1 MYICI
6 SYILLLTI
14 YVNTL
19 FMSDAKKTLID
30 LINAAIETL
39 DINSTKNELIEINN
53 SMNNQEMDVEI
64 MEDLDI
70 DDFYVFYVKDL
81 KNDHNL
87 LTK

>member
-64 MEDLDI
+64 MDLDI

>member
-1 MYICI
+1 
-6 SYILLLTI
+6 
-14 YVNTL
+14 
-19 FMSDAKKTLID
+19 MSDAKKTLID

-64 MEDLDI
+64 MDLDI

>member
-30 LINAAIETL
+30 LINAAMETL

-64 MEDLDI
+64 MDLDI